1 MVEIQTGISGTKAL
15 NVPEILGAI
24 LGYATPPTL
33 ASAARVSKTWSTT
46 ALDKLWSGH
55 NVNVVDLLQILPL
68 DLGEDLDPPNRFW
81 EFSLS
86 MEYPDENTCEA
97 AQAVF
102 DRLATARGLRLRKFK
117 VTCPSM
123 IANPQLAVSAARVSA
138 ANKDSIEVLE
148 LSGSY
153 LDVSLMADYSLRNL
167 KALSFSLGLVGSG
180 EVLQSIR
187 VLVECCPYVT
197 HLRLHLVEVYRPTQ
211 LLDLPGVRMLLAWNL
226 LSFEVRLM
234 GEVLFSNAI
243 EEIGKAWPKLKK
255 LNLNWSTGLR
265 RCNSFPYSR
274 LAEIVATFPELEDL
288 EARLYYGSQYETLLN
303 TYQAWPEHCRPSCLQ
318 KLRLGESVL
327 PESQIHRDSV
337 AQFLARLLP
346 PGLRIDRSC
355 HKVSTQDPVLLAARE
370 KARAMRRDF
379 DPEWDDLFRKVEELH
394 GGVQIW
400 VGSIPGDE
408 DGVWF

>member
-1 MVEIQTGISGTKAL
+1 
-15 NVPEILGAI
+15 
-24 LGYATPPTL
+24 
-33 ASAARVSKTWSTT
+33 
-46 ALDKLWSGH
+46 
-55 NVNVVDLLQILPL
+55 
-68 DLGEDLDPPNRFW
+68 

-86 MEYPDENTCEA
+86 MEYPDESTCEA

-117 VTCPSM
+117 FTCPPT
-123 IANPQLAVSAARVSA
+123 IANRQLAVSVAKVSA

-153 LDVSLMADYSLRNL
+153 FDVSLMADHSLRNL
-167 KALSFSLGLVGSG
+167 KALSFSVGLVGSG
-180 EVLQSIR
+180 EVLQPIR
-187 VLVECCPYVT
+187 VLVECCPHVA
-197 HLRLHLVEVYRPTQ
+197 HLRLRLVDVYRPTQ

-234 GEVLFSNAI
+234 GEVLFSSAI

-255 LNLNWSTGLR
+255 LNLNWSTGPR
-265 RCNSFPYSR
+265 QCNSFPYSR

-288 EARLYYGSQYETLLN
+288 EACLYYGSQYETLLD
-303 TYQAWPEHCRPSCLQ
+303 TCQAWPEHCRPSCLQ

-327 PESQIHRDSV
+327 PRSQIHRDSV
-337 AQFLARLLP
+337 AQFLARVLP
-346 PGLRIDRSC
+346 PGLRIDRSD
-355 HKVSTQDPVLLAARE
+355 HKVPTQDPVRLATRE

-379 DPEWDDLFRKVEELH
+379 DPEWDELFRKIEELH

-400 VGSIPGDE
+400 VGSIPEDS